1 MTSLIKLLLLSNW
14 EKYIHSKRILSTC
27 FFLCLWS
34 VLCYANT
41 DVDSLKTHLIN
52 ATDKV
57 DKVKTLTNLSNEYR
71 NINIDS
77 ALYFAERAISNSNNI
92 NSFPAD
98 SLKLLQAEAYNALGI
113 CYVIKGNENKAI
125 PNFNKLLSLYSA
137 LKDTVGIANAY
148 NNLGNAYYYFSKYEK
163 SLSNYLKALELN
175 EFIKDDYGIAKNTGN
190 IGNIYEK
197 LNQNEKA
204 LSYYFQS
211 LETNKKV
218 DNLSG
223 VANVYMSIGLI
234 YHNIE
239 NDSLN
244 IFYQQKAVEI
254 FANLNLNLELGKA
267 YNNLAVS
274 YETQNDFAK
283 ALTFNKKALKKREEV
298 GDIYGQT
305 VSIHNIGYC
314 YYRLGSYNEAILNF
328 EQSLKYALENNYD
341 FMVSKNYNSLSLAY
355 EALGNYEKALS
366 YFKHHSLVK
375 DSLYTIEST
384 ERISEIET
392 KYQTEK
398 KEAENKQLKIKNQL
412 NNAEITAKTAQQ
424 KIMLISFIS
433 IIIIVILSTFFIL
446 YRRKIK
452 TQKQLQEEE
461 KLRFKAVIKA
471 EEKERIRIAKD
482 LHDGLGQLLSTAKLN
497 VASLEGNVEKEDE
510 FLVKNACDLIDNA
523 VKEVRNISHNM
534 MPVAL
539 TQLGLVSAVQELI
552 SKMNHS
558 GLLTVKFKVENL
570 EYRLNSSI
578 EIALYRV
585 IQEILNNII
594 KHSQAQEVFI
604 FLKKEK
610 ERLTLEISDN
620 GVGFNTDE
628 IDKSEGIGWKNI
640 FSRIAML
647 NGNINVKSI
656 KEKGTNL
663 LVSIPINE

>member
-1 MTSLIKLLLLSNW
+1 MSNW
-14 EKYIHSKRILSTC
+14 ETYSHSKRILITC

-34 VLCYANT
+34 VLFYANT
-41 DVDSLKTHLIN
+41 NIDSLTHSTN
-52 ATDKV
+52 KADSV
-57 DKVKTLTNLSNEYR
+57 NTLVNLSHEYR
-71 NINIDS
+71 NINMDS
-77 ALYFAERAISNSNNI
+77 ALYFAEKAIAISNSI
-92 NSFPAD
+92 DFLSVD
-98 SLKLLQAEAYNALGI
+98 SLSQLQANAYNALGI
-113 CYVIKGNENKAI
+113 CYVIIGNENKAI
-125 PNFNKLLSLYSA
+125 SSFNKILKLYTS
-137 LKDTVGIANAY
+137 LKDTIGIANTY
-148 NNLGNAYYYFSKYEK
+148 NNLGNAYYYFSNYEK

-175 EFIKDDYGIAKNTGN
+175 ELIKDDYGIAKNTGN

-211 LETNKKV
+211 LKTNEKI
-218 DNLSG
+218 DNPVS
-223 VANVYMSIGLI
+223 VANVYMNIGLI
-234 YHNIE
+234 YHNIN

-244 IFYQQKAVEI
+244 IVYQQKAVEI
-254 FANLNLNLELGKA
+254 FANLNRNMELGKA

-274 YETQNDFAK
+274 YEAQNDFTQ

-305 VSIHNIGYC
+305 ISIHNIGYC
-314 YYRLGSYNEAILNF
+314 NYRLGNYKEAILNF
-328 EQSLKYALENNYD
+328 EQSLEYALENNYA
-341 FMVSKNYNSLSLAY
+341 FMVSKNYNSLSLTY
-355 EALGNYEKALS
+355 EALGNYEKAHS
-366 YFKHHSLVK
+366 YFKQHSLVK
-375 DSLYTIEST
+375 DSLYTIESA
-384 ERISEIET
+384 EKISEIET

-412 NNAEITAKTAQQ
+412 NNAEIIAKTAQQ

-433 IIIIVILSTFFIL
+433 IIITIILLTLFIL

-510 FLVKNACDLIDNA
+510 FLVKNASDLIDNA

-539 TQLGLVSAVQELI
+539 TQLGLVSAVEELI

-558 GLLTVKFKVENL
+558 GLLNVKFKVEDIEN
-570 EYRLNSSI
+570 RLNSSI

-594 KHSQAQEVFI
+594 KHSQALEVFI
-604 FLKKEK
+604 YLKKEK

-647 NGNINVKSI
+647 NGNINVKSV

-663 LVSIPINE
+663 MVSIPINE

>member
-1 MTSLIKLLLLSNW
+1 MSNQ
-14 EKYIHSKRILSTC
+14 EKYIHSKRILITC
-27 FFLCLWS
+27 FFLCLLHT
-34 VLCYANT
+34 LCYANT
-41 DVDSLKTHLIN
+41 
-52 ATDKV
+52 KV
-57 DKVKTLTNLSNEYR
+57 DGFNRSTNKADSVNTLVNLSTEYR

-77 ALYFAERAISNSNNI
+77 ALYFAKLSSKHTELGLQSFDKGDFVSALDHFFISLRICEKTNDQQKIAQLYNNI
-92 NSFPAD
+92 SAIYNNTEKYNLAETYAKKAI
-98 SLKLLQAEAYNALGI
+98 LINKKLGNKKELANAL
-113 CYVIKGNENKAI
+113 N
-125 PNFNKLLSLYSA
+125 S
-137 LKDTVGIANAY
+137 
-148 NNLGNAYYYFSKYEK
+148 LGNVYYME
-163 SLSNYLKALELN
+163 
-175 EFIKDDYGIAKNTGN
+175 
-190 IGNIYEK
+190 
-197 LNQNEKA
+197 
-204 LSYYFQS
+204 
-211 LETNKKV
+211 
-218 DNLSG
+218 
-223 VANVYMSIGLI
+223 M
-234 YHNIE
+234 
-239 NDSLN
+239 
-244 IFYQQKAVEI
+244 
-254 FANLNLNLELGKA
+254 
-267 YNNLAVS
+267 
-274 YETQNDFAK
+274 
-283 ALTFNKKALKKREEV
+283 
-298 GDIYGQT
+298 
-305 VSIHNIGYC
+305 
-314 YYRLGSYNEAILNF
+314 
-328 EQSLKYALENNYD
+328 
-341 FMVSKNYNSLSLAY
+341 
-355 EALGNYEKALS
+355 
-366 YFKHHSLVK
+366 K
-375 DSLYTIEST
+375 DSLCLDCYKESIKYRLMINDSVGLFSQYKNIGALYYEIGDTTKAIQNLEKSILFLKVIDDKAEWFSSYLTFAELYIYSGNLSKGKTYLDSCRLLLSEVKSIQMIDDYYYANYMYYKKLKNFEFALANYVNYINYKDSVENIEKHQQ
-384 ERISEIET
+384 ISEIET

-412 NNAEITAKTAQQ
+412 TSAEITAKTAQQ

-433 IIIIVILSTFFIL
+433 IIIIIILSTLFIL

-452 TQKQLQEEE
+452 TQKQLQKEE

-539 TQLGLVSAVQELI
+539 TQLGLVSAVEELI

-594 KHSQAQEVFI
+594 KHAQAQEVFI
-604 FLKKEK
+604 YLKKEK